1 MSLIIVINKNSS
13 GIGNND
19 DDDNNNINNNI
30 NNADNKKIIKHDY
43 KFEKVNT
50 SLSSQIAHYNNRIK
64 GSLKWSESFKHCI
77 VQPRPGRGCVLFDLK
92 S

>member
-1 MSLIIVINKNSS
+1 MIINS
-13 GIGNND
+13 
-19 DDDNNNINNNI
+19 
-30 NNADNKKIIKHDY
+30 KKW
-43 KFEKVNT
+43 NT

-77 VQPRPGRGCVLFDLK
+77 VQPRPGRGCVLLDLK

>member
-1 MSLIIVINKNSS
+1 MSLITVINKNSS

-43 KFEKVNT
+43 KFEKVKYFIKFPNC
-50 SLSSQIAHYNNRIK
+50 SL
-64 GSLKWSESFKHCI
+64 
-77 VQPRPGRGCVLFDLK
+77 
-92 S
+92 